1 MSQTISET
9 MSRIKI
15 ADQPMGAAISQAA
28 VRSRGRRT
36 DLKAKGA
43 AEKKVCSAQ
52 EERILSEEVMP
63 VEEKSVKPVEAQG
76 TEADSQSLTLTVRGG
91 VDKNGRQDLVPE
103 IEISRG
109 EIIGIV
115 GPTGSG
121 KSTLIADIEQFALGD
136 TPTGRSILINGQVP
150 KNEQRYDPRKKLV
163 AQLSQNMHFLADMQV
178 GEFLRMHAK
187 SRGKD
192 PHLAHKVIELANTL
206 TGEPISPEFQLTIL
220 SGGQSRALMVADIAV
235 ISDSPIVLIDE
246 IENAGIK
253 KQEALRLLSGEGKI
267 VVVVTHDPMLAL
279 MATRRIVMKNGG
291 MIKVISTNDE
301 EQRIFKDIE
310 RVDSWLTS
318 LRETI
323 RQGEVVA

>member
-1 MSQTISET
+1 MSQTISDT
-9 MSRIKI
+9 MSGKKIADI
-15 ADQPMGAAISQAA
+15 ADQPMGAAMSPAA
-28 VRSRGRRT
+28 VHNQT
-36 DLKAKGA
+36 N
-43 AEKKVCSAQ
+43 
-52 EERILSEEVMP
+52 
-63 VEEKSVKPVEAQG
+63 
-76 TEADSQSLTLTVRGG
+76 SQPLTLTVLGG
-91 VDKNGRQDLVPE
+91 VDKCGNQDLVDE

-121 KSTLIADIEQFALGD
+121 KSTLISDIEQFALGD

-163 AQLSQNMHFLADMQV
+163 AQLSQNMHFLADMPV

-192 PHLAHKVIELANTL
+192 QNQADRVIELANTL

-291 MIKVISTNDE
+291 ITKVISTSNK
-301 EQRIFKDIE
+301 EQKIFLDIE
-310 RVDSWLTS
+310 RVDGWLTG

>member
-1 MSQTISET
+1 VSQTISDT
-9 MSRIKI
+9 MSGKKIADI
-15 ADQPMGAAISQAA
+15 ADQPMGAAMSPAA
-28 VRSRGRRT
+28 VHNQT
-36 DLKAKGA
+36 N
-43 AEKKVCSAQ
+43 
-52 EERILSEEVMP
+52 
-63 VEEKSVKPVEAQG
+63 
-76 TEADSQSLTLTVRGG
+76 SQPLTLTVLGG
-91 VDKNGRQDLVPE
+91 VDKCGNQDLVDE

-121 KSTLIADIEQFALGD
+121 KSTLISDIEQFALGD

-163 AQLSQNMHFLADMQV
+163 AQLSQNMHFLADMPV

-192 PHLAHKVIELANTL
+192 QNQADRVIELANTL

-291 MIKVISTNDE
+291 ITKVISTSNE
-301 EQRIFKDIE
+301 EQKIFLDIE
-310 RVDSWLTS
+310 RVDGWLTG

>member
-1 MSQTISET
+1 M
-9 MSRIKI
+9 
-15 ADQPMGAAISQAA
+15 SQAA
-28 VRSRGRRT
+28 CQV
-36 DLKAKGA
+36 A
-43 AEKKVCSAQ
+43 
-52 EERILSEEVMP
+52 
-63 VEEKSVKPVEAQG
+63 
-76 TEADSQSLTLTVRGG
+76 SQSIDHNPQIENQITYEIIKPLTLTIQGG
-91 VDKNGRQDLVPE
+91 VNKEGHPDSVSR
-103 IEISRG
+103 IEMARG

-121 KSTLIADIEQFALGD
+121 KSTLIADIEQFAWAD
-136 TPTGRSILINGQVP
+136 TPSGRKILINGQP
-150 KNEQRYDPRKKLV
+150 PAAELRCDPRKKLV
-163 AQLSQNMHFLADMQV
+163 AQLSQNMHFLADMSV

-192 PHLAHKVIELANTL
+192 PAVADRVIAIANTL
-206 TGEPISPEFQLTIL
+206 TGEPVNPAFQLTIL

-279 MATRRIVMKNGG
+279 MASRRIVMKNGG
-291 MIKVISTNDE
+291 ITRIISTSEDE
-301 EQRIFKDIE
+301 QKVFKDIE
-310 RVDSWLTS
+310 RVDGWLS
-318 LRETI
+318 GLRETI

>member
-1 MSQTISET
+1 VSQTIKERRI
-9 MSRIKI
+9 MS
-15 ADQPMGAAISQAA
+15 
-28 VRSRGRRT
+28 
-36 DLKAKGA
+36 
-43 AEKKVCSAQ
+43 AEEELLRA
-52 EERILSEEVMP
+52 EERRGLKTDDHP
-63 VEEKSVKPVEAQG
+63 
-76 TEADSQSLTLTVRGG
+76 LTLTIQGG
-91 VDKNGRQDLVPE
+91 VDKNGHQDLVPE
-103 IEISRG
+103 IEICQG

-136 TPTGRSILINGQVP
+136 TPSGRSILINGQVP
-150 KNEQRYDPRKKLV
+150 ENEQRYDPRKKLV

-192 PHLAHKVIELANTL
+192 PHLAEKVIELANTL

-267 VVVVTHDPMLAL
+267 VAVVTHDPMLAL

-291 MIKVISTNDE
+291 MVKVISTSDE

-310 RVDSWLTS
+310 RVDGWLTG

>member
-1 MSQTISET
+1 M
-9 MSRIKI
+9 K
-15 ADQPMGAAISQAA
+15 
-28 VRSRGRRT
+28 
-36 DLKAKGA
+36 
-43 AEKKVCSAQ
+43 
-52 EERILSEEVMP
+52 
-63 VEEKSVKPVEAQG
+63 
-76 TEADSQSLTLTVRGG
+76 SLTLTIIGG
-91 VDKNGRQDLVPE
+91 VDKNGNPDAVDEVE
-103 IEISRG
+103 IGRG

-121 KSTLIADIEQFALGD
+121 KSTLIADIEQFAQGD
-136 TPTGRSILINGQVP
+136 TPSGRRILINGQEP
-150 KNEQRYDPRKKLV
+150 EAQMRTDPRKKLV
-163 AQLSQNMHFLADMQV
+163 AQLSQNMHFLADMSV

-192 PHLAHKVIELANTL
+192 PGLAEKVIELANTL
-206 TGEPISPEFQLTIL
+206 TGEPIDPNHQLTIL
-220 SGGQSRALMVADIAV
+220 SGGQSRALMTADIAV

-253 KQEALRLLSGEGKI
+253 KQEALRLLAGEGKI

-279 MATRRIVMKNGG
+279 MSSRRVVMKNGG
-291 MIKVISTNDE
+291 MIKVISTSDQE
-301 EQRIFKDIE
+301 RRVFLDIE

>member
-1 MSQTISET
+1 MSQTISDT
-9 MSRIKI
+9 MSGKKIADI
-15 ADQPMGAAISQAA
+15 ADQPMGAAMSPAA
-28 VRSRGRRT
+28 VHNQT
-36 DLKAKGA
+36 N
-43 AEKKVCSAQ
+43 
-52 EERILSEEVMP
+52 
-63 VEEKSVKPVEAQG
+63 
-76 TEADSQSLTLTVRGG
+76 SQPLTLTVLGG
-91 VDKNGRQDLVPE
+91 VDKCGNQDLVDE

-121 KSTLIADIEQFALGD
+121 KSTLISDIEQFALGD

-163 AQLSQNMHFLADMQV
+163 AQLSQNMHFLADMPV

-192 PHLAHKVIELANTL
+192 QNQADRVIELANTL

-291 MIKVISTNDE
+291 ITKVISTSNE
-301 EQRIFKDIE
+301 EQKIFLDIE
-310 RVDSWLTS
+310 RVDGWLTG

>member
-1 MSQTISET
+1 MSQTMIIET
-9 MSRIKI
+9 ICRTANKTNIQTVDAVS
-15 ADQPMGAAISQAA
+15 AVEEVDAIDAVDAVDCQTIDPATYQAA
-28 VRSRGRRT
+28 NM
-36 DLKAKGA
+36 
-43 AEKKVCSAQ
+43 AEYTGVSPANSPASGP
-52 EERILSEEVMP
+52 L
-63 VEEKSVKPVEAQG
+63 
-76 TEADSQSLTLTVRGG
+76 SLTIEGG
-91 VDKNGRQDLVPE
+91 VDKSGDPDAVSEVE
-103 IEISRG
+103 IARG

-136 TPTGRSILINGQVP
+136 TPSGRRILINGLAP
-150 KNEQRYDPRKKLV
+150 GIEQRSDPRKKLV
-163 AQLSQNMHFLADMQV
+163 AQLSQNMHFLADMYV

-192 PHLAHKVIELANTL
+192 PKLAEKVIALANTL
-206 TGEPISPEFQLTIL
+206 TGEPINPDHQLTIL

-279 MATRRIVMKNGG
+279 MASRRIVMKNGG
-291 MIKVISTNDE
+291 MTKVISTSAE
-301 EQRIFKDIE
+301 EQRVFKEIE
-310 RVDSWLTS
+310 KVDGWLTS

-323 RQGEVVA
+323 RQGELVAEVAA

>member
-1 MSQTISET
+1 MSQAISQSMSEAMGQTLSQTIN
-9 MSRIKI
+9 
-15 ADQPMGAAISQAA
+15 PMINT
-28 VRSRGRRT
+28 VINT
-36 DLKAKGA
+36 D
-43 AEKKVCSAQ
+43 
-52 EERILSEEVMP
+52 IMP
-63 VEEKSVKPVEAQG
+63 
-76 TEADSQSLTLTVRGG
+76 LTLTVQGG
-91 VDKNGRQDLVPE
+91 VDKDGHPDAVSE
-103 IEISRG
+103 IEIARG

-136 TPTGRSILINGQVP
+136 TPSGRRILINGLEP
-150 KNEQRYDPRKKLV
+150 AAELRSNPRKKLV
-163 AQLSQNMHFLADMQV
+163 AQLSQNMHFLADMSV
-178 GEFLRMHAK
+178 EEFLRMHAK

-192 PHLAHKVIELANTL
+192 PELADKVIALANTL
-206 TGEPISPEFQLTIL
+206 TGEPVNPAFQLTIL

-291 MIKVISTNDE
+291 MTKVISTNED
-301 EQRIFKDIE
+301 EQRVFKDIE
-310 RVDSWLTS
+310 RVDGWLTA